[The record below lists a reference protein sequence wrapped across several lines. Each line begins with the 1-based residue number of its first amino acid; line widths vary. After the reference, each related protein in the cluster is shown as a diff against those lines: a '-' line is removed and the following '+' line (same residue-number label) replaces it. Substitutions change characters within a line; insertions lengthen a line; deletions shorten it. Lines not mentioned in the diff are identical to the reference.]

1 MRSWAAMLERL
12 VPRDAYYAHDD
23 LGRRTENL
31 DEWNGAANGHAH
43 CMAML
48 VGPAGEAIPVEGGEL
63 TLGAWQRVLFIELD
77 RARDRRWLV
86 TVVGSP

>member
-1 MRSWAAMLERL
+1 
-12 VPRDAYYAHDD
+12 
-23 LGRRTENL
+23 
-31 DEWNGAANGHAH
+31 
-43 CMAML
+43 MAML
-48 VGPAGEAIPVEGGEL
+48 VGPAGEAIPVEGAEL